1 MKAILVLRLAKYSA
15 VRFYMSKTTAFCSF
29 LLSKIST
36 KTHLPNGALPE
47 QTSFAVGRHYNSAYL
62 SLDYILFTDIN
73 LKIQIRKKLVWAKEI
88 QN

>member
-1 MKAILVLRLAKYSA
+1 MKAISVVRLAKYSS

-47 QTSFAVGRHYNSAYL
+47 QTSFAVGRRYDSSYL
-62 SLDYILFTDIN
+62 SLGYILFTNIS
-73 LKIQIRKKLVWAKEI
+73 LKIQIK
-88 QN
+88 